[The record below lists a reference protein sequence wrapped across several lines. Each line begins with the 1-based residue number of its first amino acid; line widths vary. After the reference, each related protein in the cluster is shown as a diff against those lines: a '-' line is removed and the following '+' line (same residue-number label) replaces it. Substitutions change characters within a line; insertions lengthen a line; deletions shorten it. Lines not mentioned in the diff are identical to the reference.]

1 MPDAPGTYEELSATE
16 CLDLLGANE
25 FGRIA
30 VVIDGQPIA
39 LPVNYSLDGDT
50 VVFRT
55 DPGTTLKGAAMGRV
69 AFEIDGTDESAHTGW
84 SVIVQGVGNDI
95 TEALD
100 RRSQQ
105 LRLLEARP
113 WVPGKQARWIEILPQ
128 SVTGRRLRRTEVPD
142 GS

>member
-1 MPDAPGTYEELSATE
+1 MPDAPGTYEEIAVNE
-16 CLDLLGANE
+16 CLELLGAHD

-55 DPGTTLKGAAMGRV
+55 DPGTKLKGAAMGRV
-69 AFEIDGTDESAHTGW
+69 AFEIDGTDEAAHVGW

-95 TEALD
+95 TDALD
-100 RRSQQ
+100 FRSAQ
-105 LRLLEARP
+105 LRLLAARP
-113 WVPGKQARWIEILPQ
+113 WVPGQQARWIEILPQ
-128 SVTGRRLRRTEVPD
+128 SVTGRRLRRPAALA
-142 GS
+142 GA